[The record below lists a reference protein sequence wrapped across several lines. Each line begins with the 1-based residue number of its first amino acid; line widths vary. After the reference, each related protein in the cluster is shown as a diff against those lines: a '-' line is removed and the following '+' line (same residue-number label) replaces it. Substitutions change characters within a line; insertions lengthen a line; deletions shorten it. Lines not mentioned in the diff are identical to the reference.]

1 MWEDLIAGGRR
12 LILAKSLLDNN
23 FKSLYLCKTIF
34 KRSVMKLPTSCS
46 FSKYTLGGVSAL
58 SYIFLFCIPFYFQSL
73 HAQSLPAQS
82 FPLKP
87 VTLIVPFT
95 PAGGADNLARILV
108 PKLSAIWGQ
117 SVIVEY
123 KPGASGQIGADFVA
137 KANPDGYTL
146 LMASTAVINDKNVSK
161 FTGISLIS
169 ADAYVLV
176 VHPSLPVND
185 ASDLIAYAKSNLKK
199 LSFGSSGIGAA
210 SHLSGEL
217 FKARAGIDM
226 LHVPYKGTG
235 AALRDL
241 LANHIQ
247 LMFAPT
253 QTAMSQIQSGMIKAI
268 GVTGTKSIDA
278 LPNVPPITNSGLSG
292 YDAIGWFGI
301 LAHVNIPYEIS
312 KKIHD
317 DIQRVMSMPEVRKS
331 MNEKGAEPSNLTPT
345 EFSSFIRQ
353 EQTKWTKLM
362 KDANIVI
369 E

>member
-1 MWEDLIAGGRR
+1 MKFLT
-12 LILAKSLLDNN
+12 SLRFLNQP
-23 FKSLYLCKTIF
+23 FP
-34 KRSVMKLPTSCS
+34 RSVALRFLVLLSMLFGLQFS
-46 FSKYTLGGVSAL
+46 F
-58 SYIFLFCIPFYFQSL
+58 
-73 HAQSLPAQS
+73 AQAFPA
-82 FPLKP
+82 KP
-87 VTLIVPFT
+87 VTIIVPFT

-108 PKLSAIWGQ
+108 PRLTALWGQ

-123 KPGASGQIGADFVA
+123 KAGASGQIGADFVS

-146 LMASTAVINDKNVSK
+146 LMATTAVINDKNVSK
-161 FTGISLIS
+161 FTGISLVS

-176 VHPSLPVND
+176 VHPSMPINN
-185 ASDLIAYAKSNLKK
+185 ASDLIAYAKANPKK

-235 AALRDL
+235 PALNDL

-253 QTAMSQIQSGMIKAI
+253 QTAMSQIQSGRIKAI
-268 GVTGTKSIDA
+268 GVTGSKSIEA
-278 LPNVPPITNSGLSG
+278 LPNVPPIANSGLAG
-292 YDAIGWFGI
+292 YDAIGWFGL
-301 LAHVNIPYEIS
+301 LAHANTPNEIV
-312 KKIHD
+312 KKLHE
-317 DIQRVMSMPEVRKS
+317 DIQRVMNMPEVRKS
-331 MNEKGAEPSNLTPT
+331 MHEKGAEPGNLTPS
-345 EFSSFIRQ
+345 EFSSFIKQ

>member
-1 MWEDLIAGGRR
+1 MIFSTHR
-12 LILAKSLLDNN
+12 LFSNQP
-23 FKSLYLCKTIF
+23 SR
-34 KRSVMKLPTSCS
+34 RSVGLS
-46 FSKYTLGGVSAL
+46 FVALLGV
-58 SYIFLFCIPFYFQSL
+58 LFGFQSSF
-73 HAQSLPAQS
+73 AQT
-82 FPLKP
+82 FPSKP
-87 VTLIVPFT
+87 VTIIVPFT

-108 PKLSAIWGQ
+108 PRLNALWGQ

-123 KPGASGQIGADFVA
+123 KAGASGQIGADFVS
-137 KANPDGYTL
+137 KASPDGYTL
-146 LMASTAVINDKNVSK
+146 LMATTAVINDKNVSK
-161 FTGISLIS
+161 FTGVSLVS

-176 VHPSLPVND
+176 VHPSLPINN
-185 ASDLIAYAKSNLKK
+185 ASELIAYAKSNPKK

-235 AALRDL
+235 PALNDL

-253 QTAMSQIQSGMIKAI
+253 QTAMSQIQSGRIRAI
-268 GVTGTKSIDA
+268 GVTGTKSIEA
-278 LPNVPPITNSGLSG
+278 LPNVPPIASSGLAG
-292 YDAIGWFGI
+292 YDAIGWFGL
-301 LAHVNIPYEIS
+301 LAHANTPNEIV
-312 KKIHD
+312 KKLHD
-317 DIQRVMSMPEVRKS
+317 DIQRVMSTPEVRKA
-331 MNEKGAEPSNLTPT
+331 MHEKGAEPGNLTPS
-345 EFSSFIRQ
+345 EFSSFIKQ

>member
-1 MWEDLIAGGRR
+1 MKFSTSR
-12 LILAKSLLDNN
+12 LFLKQPSIWAA
-23 FKSLYLCKTIF
+23 
-34 KRSVMKLPTSCS
+34 
-46 FSKYTLGGVSAL
+46 AL
-58 SYIFLFCIPFYFQSL
+58 SFVVFLSTLLSFQSSF
-73 HAQSLPAQS
+73 AQTFPA
-82 FPLKP
+82 KP
-87 VTLIVPFT
+87 VTIIVPFT

-108 PKLSAIWGQ
+108 PRLNALWGQ

-123 KPGASGQIGADFVA
+123 KAGASGQIGADFVA

-146 LMASTAVINDKNVSK
+146 LMATTAVINDKNVSK
-161 FTGISLIS
+161 LTGVSLVS

-176 VHPSLPVND
+176 VHPSLPINN
-185 ASDLIAYAKSNLKK
+185 ASDLIAYAKANPKK

-235 AALRDL
+235 PALNDL

-253 QTAMSQIQSGMIKAI
+253 QTAMSQIQTGRIKAI
-268 GVTGTKSIDA
+268 GVTGTKSIEA
-278 LPNVPPITNSGLSG
+278 LPNVPPIASSGLAG
-292 YDAIGWFGI
+292 YDAIGWFGL
-301 LAHVNIPYEIS
+301 LAHANTPNEIV
-312 KKIHD
+312 KKLHD
-317 DIQRVMSMPEVRKS
+317 DIQRVMNMPEVRKS
-331 MNEKGAEPSNLTPT
+331 MHEKGAEPGNLTPA
-345 EFSSFIRQ
+345 EFSSFIKQ

>member
-1 MWEDLIAGGRR
+1 MKFLTSLRFSNQSSRR
-12 LILAKSLLDNN
+12 TA
-23 FKSLYLCKTIF
+23 
-34 KRSVMKLPTSCS
+34 
-46 FSKYTLGGVSAL
+46 AL
-58 SYIFLFCIPFYFQSL
+58 SFVVFLSTLLSFQSSF
-73 HAQSLPAQS
+73 AQTFPA
-82 FPLKP
+82 KP
-87 VTLIVPFT
+87 VTIIVPFT

-108 PKLSAIWGQ
+108 PRLNALWGQ

-123 KPGASGQIGADFVA
+123 KAGASGQIGADFVS

-146 LMASTAVINDKNVSK
+146 LMATTAVINDKNVSK
-161 FTGISLIS
+161 FTGISLVS

-176 VHPSLPVND
+176 VHPSLPIGN
-185 ASDLIAYAKSNLKK
+185 ASDLIAYAKANPKK

-235 AALRDL
+235 PALNDL

-253 QTAMSQIQSGMIKAI
+253 QTAMSQIQSGRIKAI
-268 GVTGTKSIDA
+268 GVTGSKSIEA
-278 LPNVPPITNSGLSG
+278 LPNVPPIANSGLAG
-292 YDAIGWFGI
+292 YDAIGWFGL
-301 LAHVNIPYEIS
+301 LAHANTPNEIV
-312 KKIHD
+312 KKLHE
-317 DIQRVMSMPEVRKS
+317 DIQRVMNMPEVRKS
-331 MNEKGAEPSNLTPT
+331 MHEKGAEPGNLTPI
-345 EFSSFIRQ
+345 EFSSFIKQ

-369 E
+369 D

>member
-1 MWEDLIAGGRR
+1 MKFSTSRR
-12 LILAKSLLDNN
+12 FLKQPSIWTATLSFVVFLSTLL
-23 FKSLYLCKTIF
+23 S
-34 KRSVMKLPTSCS
+34 
-46 FSKYTLGGVSAL
+46 
-58 SYIFLFCIPFYFQSL
+58 FQSSF
-73 HAQSLPAQS
+73 AQTFPA
-82 FPLKP
+82 KP
-87 VTLIVPFT
+87 VTIIVPFT

-108 PKLSAIWGQ
+108 PRLNALWGQ

-123 KPGASGQIGADFVA
+123 KAGASGQIGADFVA

-146 LMASTAVINDKNVSK
+146 LMATTAVINDKNVSK
-161 FTGISLIS
+161 FTGISLVS

-176 VHPSLPVND
+176 VHPSLPINN
-185 ASDLIAYAKSNLKK
+185 ASDLIAYAKANPKK

-235 AALRDL
+235 PALNDL

-253 QTAMSQIQSGMIKAI
+253 QTAMSQIQTGRIKAI
-268 GVTGTKSIDA
+268 GVTGTKSIEA
-278 LPNVPPITNSGLSG
+278 LPNVPPIASSGLAG
-292 YDAIGWFGI
+292 YDAIGWFGL
-301 LAHVNIPYEIS
+301 LAHANTPNEIV
-312 KKIHD
+312 KKLHD
-317 DIQRVMSMPEVRKS
+317 DIQKVMNMPEVRKS
-331 MNEKGAEPSNLTPT
+331 MHEKGAEPGNLTPA
-345 EFSSFIRQ
+345 EFSSFIKQ

>member
-1 MWEDLIAGGRR
+1 MQFLKQASKWSSRLGYVFLLI
-12 LILAKSLLDNN
+12 
-23 FKSLYLCKTIF
+23 IF
-34 KRSVMKLPTSCS
+34 SCFNIS
-46 FSKYTLGGVSAL
+46 
-58 SYIFLFCIPFYFQSL
+58 
-73 HAQSLPAQS
+73 HAQT
-82 FPLKP
+82 FPNKP
-87 VTLIVPFT
+87 VTIIVPFT

-108 PKLSAIWGQ
+108 PRLNALWGQ

-123 KPGASGQIGADFVA
+123 KAGASGQIGADFVS

-146 LMASTAVINDKNVSK
+146 LMATTAVINDKNVAK
-161 FTGISLIS
+161 FTGVSLVS

-176 VHPSLPVND
+176 VHPSLPINN
-185 ASDLIAYAKSNLKK
+185 AADLISYAKANPKK

-217 FKARAGIDM
+217 FKARAGIDL

-235 AALRDL
+235 PALNDL

-253 QTAMSQIQSGMIKAI
+253 QTAMSQIQSGRIKAI

-278 LPNVPPITNSGLSG
+278 LPNVPPIASSGLAG
-292 YDAIGWFGI
+292 YDAIGWFGL
-301 LAHVNIPYEIS
+301 LAHVNTPAEIV
-312 KKIHD
+312 KKLHD
-317 DIQRVMSMPEVRKS
+317 DIQRVMGMPDVRKA
-331 MNEKGAEPSNLTPT
+331 MHEKGAEPGSLSPS
-345 EFSSFIRQ
+345 EFSSFIKQ
-353 EQTKWTKLM
+353 EQIKWTKLI